1 MKICLINHW
10 IKTIKKYKNISS
22 DKEEVLRYGLEGFYL
37 TVTKTFVIMVIAA
50 IFNCFWESIIFTIL
64 FGLLRSF
71 SHGLHAKKSWLC
83 WVVSI
88 VTFVFIPLLAKNY
101 IIHQNIKVLIGL
113 IGTILIFKNSPAD
126 TYKRPIVNRKRRL
139 KLKYISGTISLI
151 YFIICLLINNQFISN
166 CLIYSILLQNILI
179 SPLTYKLFKLPY
191 NNYISYLNK
200 HPELNN
206 L

>member
-1 MKICLINHW
+1 MKNYLINHW
-10 IKTIKKYKNISS
+10 IKTIKMYKNVSQ
-22 DKEEVLRYGLEGFYL
+22 DKEEVLRYGIEGLYL
-37 TVTKTFVIMVIAA
+37 TVTKTIVIIIIAA
-50 IFNCFWESIIFTIL
+50 IFNCFLESIIFTIL

-83 WVVSI
+83 WIISI
-88 VTFVFIPLLAKNY
+88 TTFVFIPLLAKHF
-101 IIHQNIKVLIGL
+101 IIYTNIKIIVGL

-126 TYKRPIVNRKRRL
+126 TYKRPIVNKKRRL
-139 KLKYISGTISLI
+139 KLKYTSGAISLL
-151 YFIICLLINNQFISN
+151 YFIICILINYQFISN